1 MFRMDL
7 LSAVDA
13 LKLMFELP
21 NVGSSERTGG
31 RRRSG
36 RQCGDGAQDET
47 IVEHLN
53 RTDKSAPLGSSFAPV
68 HG

>member
-7 LSAVDA
+7 EPAVDA

-21 NVGSSERTGG
+21 NMCRSERTGG

-36 RQCGDGAQDET
+36 RQGGDGAQDQT
-47 IVEHLN
+47 IVEHLKG
-53 RTDKSAPLGSSFAPV
+53 TD
-68 HG
+68 